1 MDIDTVRFLSNLLK
15 KGDIA
20 TALRICEAEIDE
32 NDEND
37 ENDKVSEDHDDK
49 KQDGEPQ

>member
-1 MDIDTVRFLSNLLK
+1 MDSDTVRFLSNLLK

-32 NDEND
+32 ND
-37 ENDKVSEDHDDK
+37 KVSEDHDDK